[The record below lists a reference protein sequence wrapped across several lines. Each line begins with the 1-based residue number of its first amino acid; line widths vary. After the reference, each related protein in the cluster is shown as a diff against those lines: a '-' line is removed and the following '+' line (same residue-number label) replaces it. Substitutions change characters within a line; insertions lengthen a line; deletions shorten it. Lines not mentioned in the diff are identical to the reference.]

1 MAWSESDLKKHLT
14 AEPPRS
20 LYLIAGEEKY
30 LVNRSAARLIKKAGG
45 DAFPEFNL
53 NEFGAGA
60 GVDAIADA
68 ATALPF
74 FAEHKCVSVSDL
86 DIEEL
91 NAVELKKLYE
101 LLESVPETTSLV
113 FWYPTLDF
121 DGKRSAK
128 WKKFMKELETRG
140 GALVFCERRSQSELV
155 RLAERE
161 AEKAGA
167 ALSRQN
173 AQRVVEYAGPDVT
186 RILGEMEKLCAFALG
201 SAAGEQ
207 QPEITAQM
215 IETLVPKTTETT
227 VFLMANA
234 LVAGNYEKAYSLL
247 DALFAQGE
255 EPIAILGA
263 LSASFVDMCR
273 VRAALESGLP
283 AAAAGEYG
291 DYKGKEFRL
300 RNAEKT
306 ARGMKPKT
314 LYESMQLLLEADAAL
329 KGSRLSG
336 RIILEELIAKLLLTA
351 SQAAGRERA

>member
-1 MAWSESDLKKHLT
+1 MAWNESDLKKHLT

-30 LVNRSAARLIKKAGG
+30 LVKRSAARLIKKAGG
-45 DAFPEFNL
+45 EAFPEFNL
-53 NEFGAGA
+53 NEFGSGA

-68 ATALPF
+68 ALALPF

-101 LLESVPETTSLV
+101 LLEGVPETTSLV

-167 ALSRQN
+167 TLSRQN

-186 RILGEMEKLCAFALG
+186 RLLGEMEKLCAFALG
-201 SAAGEQ
+201 SAAGETR
-207 QPEITAQM
+207 PEITAQM
-215 IETLVPKTTETT
+215 IEALVPKTTETT

-283 AAAAGEYG
+283 AVAAGEYG

-351 SQAAGRERA
+351 SQAAGREQA